1 MPKPRPLG
9 GRGRR
14 SRQAERARALPRGWV
29 PARTGRGRALCR
41 RSEAKAGADRGVSGM
56 LGVWSTTCPPQPEPS
71 PEEVRAARQEL
82 HHLVDLLPDALAL
95 ALWRLVRAWIAP
107 WHKDE
112 GS

>member
-1 MPKPRPLG
+1 VPTLRG
-9 GRGRR
+9 EGRGGSGRFWY
-14 SRQAERARALPRGWV
+14 AR
-29 PARTGRGRALCR
+29 
-41 RSEAKAGADRGVSGM
+41 GM
-56 LGVWSTTCPPQPEPS
+56 EHHLPPQPEPS
-71 PEEVRAARQEL
+71 PEEVRTARQEL